1 MSNLGKD
8 LLGFIKSKGL
18 DGYGAVIPVEV
29 VRLVIGLEYPET
41 GTQKE
46 YNSLQLTELA
56 AVDYV
61 RNALLNEGKYL
72 KLDGMAY
79 RILLPSENAG
89 QIALYMQSAEK
100 KLKRALKLNR
110 NTPVENRV
118 SDNTSARAMLK
129 IKSIRGEIE

>member
-1 MSNLGKD
+1 MSNLGND
-8 LLGFIKSKGL
+8 LLGFFKSLNL
-18 DGYGAVIPVEV
+18 DEYGSVIPVEV
-29 VRLVIGLEYPET
+29 VRRVIGIEYPEI

-100 KLKRALKLNR
+100 KLKRALKLNK
-110 NTPVENRV
+110 NTPSKNRV

-129 IKSIRGEIE
+129 IKSIRGKIE

>member
-1 MSNLGKD
+1 MSNQGKD
-8 LLGFIKSKGL
+8 LLSFIRTANL
-18 DGYGAVIPVEV
+18 DEYGAVIPVEMV
-29 VRLVIGLEYPET
+29 HTIIGIEFPET

-46 YNSLQLTELA
+46 YSSLQLQELA

-61 RNALLNEGKYL
+61 RNTLLNEGKYL

-100 KLKRALKLNR
+100 KLKRALKLNK
-110 NTPVENRV
+110 NTPAENRV
-118 SDNTSARAMLK
+118 NDNTSARAMLK